1 MSYLRC
7 YNLQIIIG
15 KTVVEKRGGGERERE
30 RESVWKIENL
40 IDGSVAYRDEIV
52 E

>member
-15 KTVVEKRGGGERERE
+15 KTVVEKRGGGGERE

-40 IDGSVAYRDEIV
+40 IDDSVAYRDEIV